1 MKSSLQFMTM
11 VTKCHFVGWRRNRET
26 GCGYLFCR
34 FNQSPRGIWYV
45 ARPGDR
51 WCRAVVLTLGHVPE
65 VLGGL
70 SKCRWLGPTLRGF
83 DSVGLLVCA
92 HTLELTAVSDHHGL
106 PGTSEDRSVPHNWLT
121 QTTKAHFSKNH
132 VSLKQWILHPKGIL
146 HFFTF
151 LIRGFWTPSNPLS
164 MTQDYHNERPLW
176 FCSGTH
182 IGVTF
187 KPVSTDSSQQI
198 PVVKVGQGLL
208 RHGRRWPCSY

>member
-121 QTTKAHFSKNH
+121 QTTKAHLSKKPCFFKTMNSASQMNSAFLYFLNQRILNTIKP
-132 VSLKQWILHPKGIL
+132 SLNDTG
-146 HFFTF
+146 
-151 LIRGFWTPSNPLS
+151 LS
-164 MTQDYHNERPLW
+164 
-176 FCSGTH
+176 
-182 IGVTF
+182 
-187 KPVSTDSSQQI
+187 
-198 PVVKVGQGLL
+198 
-208 RHGRRWPCSY
+208 